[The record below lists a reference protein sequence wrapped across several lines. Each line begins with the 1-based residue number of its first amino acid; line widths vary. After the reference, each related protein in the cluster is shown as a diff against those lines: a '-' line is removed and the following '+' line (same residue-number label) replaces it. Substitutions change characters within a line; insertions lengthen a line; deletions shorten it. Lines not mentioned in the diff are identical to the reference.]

1 MPALLI
7 YNVYEQSTSS
17 NHSNCSESE
26 CQHRW
31 QQISKRMLDVVM
43 GDKLALLLAIQATAI
58 LSFGIIS
65 PNFIDPHL
73 ASEFQ
78 L

>member
-1 MPALLI
+1 
-7 YNVYEQSTSS
+7 
-17 NHSNCSESE
+17 
-26 CQHRW
+26 
-31 QQISKRMLDVVM
+31 MLDVVM